1 MAEKLVIFATHGAEN
16 PDKATL
22 PFVVG
27 NAALAMDVQ
36 VTVILQGEGVL
47 LATKGTYDHIFCPG
61 FDPLKKLVDS
71 FIEFGGNIFMC
82 VPCLE
87 ARKITSDMLLEKVQ
101 LVKAGRVV
109 QEVLEAKA
117 VLNY

>member
-36 VTVILQGEGVL
+36 VTVILQGDGVL
-47 LATKGTYDHIFCPG
+47 LATKGIYDHIFCPG
-61 FDPLKKLVDS
+61 FDPLKKMVDS

-82 VPCLE
+82 VPCIE
-87 ARKITSDMLLEKVQ
+87 ARENNPRY
-101 LVKAGRVV
+101 AGG
-109 QEVLEAKA
+109 ESAIG
-117 VLNY
+117 